1 MERNFKRISD
11 GLKLPQESR
20 ERIRSQ
26 LASYQKQSEDIP
38 MKKSTLKSRVPLIAV
53 AVVMMMALTLT
64 ATATVVHLFRNDII
78 VSSVDDIP
86 APSNENGAPS
96 AVAIGGPGG
105 NPPSTLEETIK
116 SNRFK
121 SDDWDVGESING
133 GVVSEYHRWD
143 SVEVLSSDPVLRS
156 RRIGREDGAKKMEYT
171 AENPENLLD
180 TLTGRVEFDLRWL
193 NEHYDYVP
201 DANFSFVVSDAGG
214 SYVSE
219 FFDALYAKKDDS
231 GYVKVEIHNVAQTD
245 YFAQSYVIDGNYE
258 TAYNYTSDDGHEFL
272 IEMDNGNVWA
282 KCRTDHATVSLY
294 GAYLTTDEV
303 EDILDN
309 LSLTIIEDKAAKEID
324 IDDFFKTDTNN
335 KLELLH

>member
-64 ATATVVHLFRNDII
+64 AAAAVVVHLFRNDII
-78 VSSVDDIP
+78 VSSRDDIP
-86 APSNENGAPS
+86 MPSSENGA
-96 AVAIGGPGG
+96 VAIDGPGG
-105 NPPSTLEETIK
+105 NPPATLEETIK

-121 SDDWDVGESING
+121 SDDWVAGERING
-133 GVVSEYHRWD
+133 GVVSEYHQWD

-156 RRIGREDGAKKMEYT
+156 RRIGREDGAEKMEYT
-171 AENPENLLD
+171 AENPANLLD
-180 TLTGRVEFDLRWL
+180 TLTGRVTFDLEWV

-201 DANFSFVVSDAGG
+201 DANLSFVVSDAKGD
-214 SYVSE
+214 YVSE
-219 FFDALYAKKDDS
+219 NFDALYAKKNGS
-231 GYVKVEIHNVAQTD
+231 GYVDFTIDNIAQAD
-245 YFAQSYVIDGNYE
+245 YFDQTYVIDGSYE
-258 TAYNYTSDDGHEFL
+258 TAYYYTSVDGHEFL
-272 IEMDNGNVWA
+272 IEMDNGHVWA
-282 KCRTDHATVSLY
+282 QCCTSHANVSLH

-309 LSLTIIEDKAAKEID
+309 LSLAINE
-324 IDDFFKTDTNN
+324 
-335 KLELLH
+335 

>member
-64 ATATVVHLFRNDII
+64 AAAAVGVHLFRNDII
-78 VSSVDDIP
+78 VSSRDDIP
-86 APSNENGAPS
+86 MPSSENGAPAQATDG
-96 AVAIGGPGG
+96 AVAIDGPGG
-105 NPPSTLEETIK
+105 NPPATLEETIK

-121 SDDWDVGESING
+121 SDDWVAGERING
-133 GVVSEYHRWD
+133 GVVSEYHQWD

-156 RRIGREDGAKKMEYT
+156 RRIGREDGAEKMEYN
-171 AENPENLLD
+171 AENPANLLD
-180 TLTGRVEFDLRWL
+180 TLTGRVTFDLEWV

-201 DANFSFVVSDAGG
+201 DANLSFVVSDAKGD
-214 SYVSE
+214 YVSE
-219 FFDALYAKKDDS
+219 NFDALYAKKNGS
-231 GYVKVEIHNVAQTD
+231 GYVDFTIENIAQAD
-245 YFAQSYVIDGNYE
+245 YFGQAYVIDGSYE
-258 TAYNYTSDDGHEFL
+258 TAYYYTSVDGHEFL
-272 IEMDNGNVWA
+272 IEMDTGHFWA
-282 KCRTDHATVSLY
+282 QCCTSHANVSLH

-309 LSLTIIEDKAAKEID
+309 LSLAINE
-324 IDDFFKTDTNN
+324 
-335 KLELLH
+335 

>member
-64 ATATVVHLFRNDII
+64 AAAAVVVYLFRNDII
-78 VSSVDDIP
+78 VSSRDDIP
-86 APSNENGAPS
+86 MPSSENGAPG

-105 NPPSTLEETIK
+105 NPPATLEETIK

-121 SDDWDVGESING
+121 SDDWDAGERING

-143 SVEVLSSDPVLRS
+143 SVEVLSSDPTLRC
-156 RRIGREDGAKKMEYT
+156 RRIGREDGAEKMEYT
-171 AENPENLLD
+171 AENPANLLD
-180 TLTGRVEFDLRWL
+180 TLTDRVTFDLEWV

-201 DANFSFVVSDAGG
+201 DANVSFVVFNAKGD
-214 SYVSE
+214 YVSE
-219 FFDALYAKKDDS
+219 IFDALYAKKDGS
-231 GYVKVEIHNVAQTD
+231 GYVDFTIENIAQAD
-245 YFAQSYVIDGNYE
+245 YFDQTYIIDGSYE
-258 TAYNYTSDDGHEFL
+258 TAYYYTSVDGHEFL
-272 IEMDNGNVWA
+272 IEMDNGHVWA
-282 KCRTDHATVSLY
+282 QCRTSHANVSLH

-309 LSLTIIEDKAAKEID
+309 LSLSIG
-324 IDDFFKTDTNN
+324 
-335 KLELLH
+335 

>member
-64 ATATVVHLFRNDII
+64 AAAAVVVHLFRNDII
-78 VSSVDDIP
+78 VSSRDDIP
-86 APSNENGAPS
+86 MPSSENGAPG
-96 AVAIGGPGG
+96 AVAIDGPGG
-105 NPPSTLEETIK
+105 NPPATLEETIK

-121 SDDWDVGESING
+121 SDDWVAGERING
-133 GVVSEYHRWD
+133 GVVSEYHQWD

-156 RRIGREDGAKKMEYT
+156 RRIGREDGAEKMEYT
-171 AENPENLLD
+171 AENPANLLD
-180 TLTGRVEFDLRWL
+180 TLTGRVTFDLEWV

-201 DANFSFVVSDAGG
+201 DANLSFVVSDAKGD
-214 SYVSE
+214 YVSE
-219 FFDALYAKKDDS
+219 NFDALYAKKNGS
-231 GYVKVEIHNVAQTD
+231 GYVDFTIENIAQAD
-245 YFAQSYVIDGNYE
+245 YFGQAYVIDGSYE
-258 TAYNYTSDDGHEFL
+258 TAYYYTSVDGHEFL
-272 IEMDNGNVWA
+272 IEMDNGHVWA
-282 KCRTDHATVSLY
+282 RCCTSHANVSLH

-309 LSLTIIEDKAAKEID
+309 LSLAINE
-324 IDDFFKTDTNN
+324 
-335 KLELLH
+335 

>member
-64 ATATVVHLFRNDII
+64 AAAAVVVHLFRNDII
-78 VSSVDDIP
+78 VSSRDDIP
-86 APSNENGAPS
+86 MPSSENGAPG
-96 AVAIGGPGG
+96 AVAIDGPGG
-105 NPPSTLEETIK
+105 NPPATLEETIK

-121 SDDWDVGESING
+121 SDDWVAGERING
-133 GVVSEYHRWD
+133 GVVSEYHQWD

-156 RRIGREDGAKKMEYT
+156 RRIGREDGAEKMEYT
-171 AENPENLLD
+171 AENPANLLD
-180 TLTGRVEFDLRWL
+180 TLTGRVTFDLEWV

-201 DANFSFVVSDAGG
+201 DANLSFVVSDAKGD
-214 SYVSE
+214 YVSE
-219 FFDALYAKKDDS
+219 NFDALYAKKNGS
-231 GYVKVEIHNVAQTD
+231 GYVDFTIENIAQAD
-245 YFAQSYVIDGNYE
+245 YFVQAYVIDDSYE
-258 TAYNYTSDDGHEFL
+258 TAYYYTSVDGHEFL
-272 IEMDNGNVWA
+272 IEMDNGHVWA
-282 KCRTDHATVSLY
+282 QCCTSHANVSLH

-309 LSLTIIEDKAAKEID
+309 LSLAINE
-324 IDDFFKTDTNN
+324 
-335 KLELLH
+335 